1 MALYT
6 CAQFVLFSAYE
17 LLIKST
23 NNGYGKE
30 KSPIW
35 EFFSVVE
42 DSRFAKCKKFN
53 IEVPRGGQSTK
64 TFTPTNLVHHLKTK
78 PGHEEEYE
86 RYNKLK
92 TEEKK
97 KQSSTTDGTRLRQ
110 VSLQEMAELR
120 KVWDINDSSAKRIHT
135 KVGEIIATDCQPIC
149 IVDNEGFKSLISTL
163 EPKYQMPS
171 RKYFTETYNAIY
183 IYKTHTI

>member
-1 MALYT
+1 MAMGR
-6 CAQFVLFSAYE
+6 
-17 LLIKST
+17 K
-23 NNGYGKE
+23 

-35 EFFSVVE
+35 KFFSVAE
-42 DSRFAKCKKFN
+42 DSSFAKCKKCN
-53 IEVPRGGQSTK
+53 IEVSRGGQSTK
-64 TFTPTNLVHHLKTK
+64 TFTPTNLVHHLNTK

-110 VSLQEMAELR
+110 VSLQETAELR
-120 KVWDINDSSAKRIHT
+120 KVWDINDSRAKRIHT
-135 KVGEIIATDCQPIC
+135 KVGEMIAIDCQPIS

-163 EPKYQMPS
+163 EPKNQMQD
-171 RKYFTETYNAIY
+171 TYNIQD
-183 IYKTHTI
+183 T